1 MVTAKL
7 GIATSS
13 LSATANRVL
22 IDYKDAI
29 QDYRVTDM
37 PVIQMFAE
45 SFTTETGGDVDI
57 TFGLPSMKLEQ
68 IEEGAT
74 PAYQH
79 TDLRS
84 ERISVK
90 EWGIAVG
97 VTRRMMEDSRFSEM
111 EMALN
116 EARRAVARHVT
127 EHFIKTVF
135 GLGDSTLMTGVLES
149 GVQESITAAGSGTS
163 NEADLTVFADNP
175 HGAFFGASPST
186 PATGATS
193 RLVEYGIYSTSDLNT
208 LGGHY
213 AVATDAG
220 GSTGDIGLGDL
231 TKAIELIGAKGLNAD
246 TILISPSHYKSLL
259 NMADFTLPF
268 ASGSGTMTT
277 DASKGGLDYVN
288 SVSKNAVVG
297 QLYGLNVV
305 VNAYIPGTRFGVFDM
320 SVKPVAYVERRGLTV
335 EEANPGFG
343 ITGSYMSMRYGL
355 KIIRPEAGVIFI
367 SAQIV
372 SIRFEINRLDSAVT
386 QTVHSPRRGQIRRE

>member
-57 TFGLPSMKLEQ
+57 TFGLPSMKMEQ

-84 ERISVK
+84 ERINVK

-116 EARRAVARHVT
+116 EARRAVARHIT
-127 EHFIKTVF
+127 EHFIKCVF
-135 GLGDSTLMTGVLES
+135 GLNDATLGTG
-149 GVQESITAAGSGTS
+149 ITAGTAPIVAATT
-163 NEADLTVFADNP
+163 EAVILDFDDNP
-175 HGAFFGASPST
+175 HGGFL
-186 PATGATS
+186 GATPLQANLAS
-193 RLVEYGIYSTSDLNT
+193 GQEQRLVEYGIYTEAELVALGNHYQATS
-208 LGGHY
+208 G
-213 AVATDAG
+213 AASATDG
-220 GSTGDIGLGDL
+220 ELGLADL
-231 TKAIELIGAKGLNAD
+231 TKAIELLGAKGLNAD
-246 TILISPSHYKSLL
+246 TILISPSHYKTLL

-268 ASGSGTMTT
+268 SGMATAGASP
-277 DASKGGLDYVN
+277 KGGLDYVN
-288 SVSKNAVVG
+288 AVSKNAVVG

-305 VNAYIPGTRFGVFDM
+305 VNAYIPASRFGVFDM
-320 SVKPVAYVERRGLTV
+320 SIKPVAYVERRGLTV

-367 SAQIV
+367 SA
-372 SIRFEINRLDSAVT
+372 
-386 QTVHSPRRGQIRRE
+386 

>member
-1 MVTAKL
+1 MVTANL
-7 GIATSS
+7 GLASS
-13 LSATANRVL
+13 QLASTANRVL

-37 PVIQMFAE
+37 PVISMFAE

-79 TDLRS
+79 TDLRN
-84 ERISVK
+84 ERVNVK

-97 VTRRMMEDSRFSEM
+97 VTRRMLEDSRFSEM

-116 EARRAVARHVT
+116 EARRAVDRHVT
-127 EHFIKTVF
+127 EHFVKCVF
-135 GLGDSTLMTGVLES
+135 GIGDATLGTG
-149 GVQESITAAGSGTS
+149 IDAAGNSIVATT
-163 NEADLTVFADNP
+163 NESDITVFANVP
-175 HGAFFGASPST
+175 HGGFFGDD
-186 PATGATS
+186 TS
-193 RLVEYGIYSTSDLNT
+193 SGLADSDRLVEYGIYTKAELAA

-213 AVATDAG
+213 QAATNAG
-220 GSTGDIGLGDL
+220 GSTGDIGLADL

-259 NMADFTLPF
+259 NLADFTVPF
-268 ASGSGTMTT
+268 AGTAAHDSGV
-277 DASKGGLDYVN
+277 KGGLDYVN
-288 SVSKNAVVG
+288 NTSSSGVVG
-297 QLYGLNVV
+297 QLYGLNVI
-305 VNAYIPGTRFGVFDM
+305 VNAYVPATRFGVFDM

-355 KIIRPEAGVIFI
+355 KVIRPEAGVIFI
-367 SAQIV
+367 SA
-372 SIRFEINRLDSAVT
+372 
-386 QTVHSPRRGQIRRE
+386 

>member
-1 MVTAKL
+1 MVTANL
-7 GIATSS
+7 GIASS
-13 LSATANRVL
+13 QLSSVANRVL

-29 QDYRVTDM
+29 ADYRVTDM

-45 SFTTETGGDVDI
+45 SYTTETGGDVDI
-57 TFGLPSMKLEQ
+57 TFGKPSMKLEQ

-116 EARRAVARHVT
+116 EARRAVARHIT
-127 EHFIKTVF
+127 EHFIKCVF
-135 GLGDSTLMTGVLES
+135 GLKDATLGTG
-149 GVQESITAAGSGTS
+149 ITASAS
-163 NEADLTVFADNP
+163 NILAATTEADILDFADNP
-175 HGAFFGASPST
+175 HGGFL
-186 PATGATS
+186 GATPLQANLDAGQEQ
-193 RLVEYGIYSTSDLNT
+193 RLVEYGIYTEAELVLLGSHYQATAGSASD
-208 LGGHY
+208 
-213 AVATDAG
+213 TDGEMA
-220 GSTGDIGLGDL
+220 LADL
-231 TKAIELIGAKGLNAD
+231 TKAIELLGAKGLNAD
-246 TILISPSHYKSLL
+246 TILISPSHYKTLL

-268 ASGSGTMTT
+268 AVAANVAGGSP
-277 DASKGGLDYVN
+277 KGGLDYVN

-305 VNAYIPGTRFGVFDM
+305 VNAYIPASRFGVFDM
-320 SVKPVAYVERRGLTV
+320 SIKPVAYVERRGLTV

-367 SAQIV
+367 SA
-372 SIRFEINRLDSAVT
+372 
-386 QTVHSPRRGQIRRE
+386 

>member
-1 MVTAKL
+1 MVTANL
-7 GIATSS
+7 GVASS
-13 LSATANRVL
+13 QLSSVANRVL

-79 TDLRS
+79 TDLRN
-84 ERISVK
+84 ERVNVK

-97 VTRRMMEDSRFSEM
+97 VTRRMLEDSRFSEM

-116 EARRAVARHVT
+116 EARRAVDRHVT
-127 EHFIKTVF
+127 EHFVKCVF
-135 GLGDSTLMTGVLES
+135 GIGDTTLGTG
-149 GVQESITAAGSGTS
+149 IDAAGNSIVATT
-163 NEADLTVFADNP
+163 NESDITVFANVP
-175 HGAFFGASPST
+175 RGGFFGDD
-186 PATGATS
+186 TS
-193 RLVEYGIYSTSDLNT
+193 SGLEDSARLVEYGIYTKAELAA

-213 AVATDAG
+213 QAATDAG
-220 GSTGDIGLGDL
+220 GSSGDIGLADL

-259 NMADFTLPF
+259 NLADFTVPF
-268 ASGSGTMTT
+268 AGTAAHDSGV
-277 DASKGGLDYVN
+277 KGGLDYVN
-288 SVSKNAVVG
+288 KTSSSGVVG

-305 VNAYIPGTRFGVFDM
+305 VNAYVPATRFGVFDM

-355 KIIRPEAGVIFI
+355 KVIRPEAGVIFI
-367 SAQIV
+367 SA
-372 SIRFEINRLDSAVT
+372 
-386 QTVHSPRRGQIRRE
+386 

>member
-7 GIATSS
+7 GIASS
-13 LSATANRVL
+13 ALSATANRVL

-57 TFGLPSMKLEQ
+57 TFGLPSMKMEQ

-74 PAYQH
+74 PQYQH

-97 VTRRMMEDSRFSEM
+97 VTRRMMEDSRFC
-111 EMALN
+111 
-116 EARRAVARHVT
+116 RAVARHIT
-127 EHFIKTVF
+127 EHFVKTVF
-135 GLGDSTLMTGVLES
+135 GIGDSTLGTGVLEN
-149 GVQESITAAGSGTS
+149 GVQESITTAGSGTS
-163 NEADLTVFADNP
+163 NEVDLTVFADNS
-175 HGAFFGASPST
+175 HGSFFGASPSAGT
-186 PATGATS
+186 
-193 RLVEYGIYSTSDLNT
+193 RLVEYGIYSTGDLNG

-213 AVATDAG
+213 LAATNAG
-220 GSTGDIGLGDL
+220 ATTGDIGLGDL

-268 ASGSGTMTT
+268 ATGSGTMT
-277 DASKGGLDYVN
+277 DASTKGGLDYVN

-305 VNAYIPGTRFGVFDM
+305 VNAYIPGSRFGVFDM
-320 SVKPVAYVERRGLTV
+320 SIKPVAYVERRGLTV
-335 EEANPGFG
+335 DYPSRGW
-343 ITGSYMSMRYGL
+343 SYL
-355 KIIRPEAGVIFI
+355 
-367 SAQIV
+367 
-372 SIRFEINRLDSAVT
+372 
-386 QTVHSPRRGQIRRE
+386 H